1 MLVSLQIDRRSV
13 VEAPYTTGLLLTV
26 SRGGRLLLSPTS
38 RLAFHAPLIIT
49 GFTAATRPHHLH
61 PLLSQPLS
69 RPKTLPSLP
78 LSPPPNQIVR
88 PPFSQPRELDDDGR
102 GQLRLLVARPS
113 VMSAATAHTDGQMRV
128 ADRGCILN
136 D

>member
-49 GFTAATRPHHLH
+49 GFTAATRPTTSTPFFPNHFPVPNPSPPCPFH
-61 PLLSQPLS
+61 PL
-69 RPKTLPSLP
+69 
-78 LSPPPNQIVR
+78 QIKSFAR
-88 PPFSQPRELDDDGR
+88 PFSQPRELDDDGR